1 VTDDLEGRL
10 AEHYRR
16 LDPELA
22 PLSLLE
28 RFDLIAKAAPA
39 SRPRPIRLA
48 ALAAVAAVVVV
59 SLFGLALAGPLT
71 SGMSPT
77 VGGDIPPLSVHG
89 TPVLRGAAAAERA
102 VAGAGPFLVG
112 GWIMYS
118 GSSGCPAGVEAGS
131 LDPGCPDGW
140 YLLDGP
146 PYGDTVPIPVRLR
159 LALSPDLGRVLTLRA
174 VVLRVHP
181 QGRPAGACPSAAPD
195 CEPLLAVDELVWADR
210 LAVHVDNRSSEA
222 VTVAITGAPPSSDG
236 AATEV
241 TLSPDA
247 AIDLAA
253 TMADRWAVEV
263 DGKIVIDSR
272 SGSPAGPIQVTVDPS
287 GAVRAEPLV
296 P

>member
-1 VTDDLEGRL
+1 MTDDLEGRL

-28 RFDLIAKAAPA
+28 RFDLIAEATPA

-48 ALAAVAAVVVV
+48 AVAAVVVV
-59 SLFGLALAGPLT
+59 SLLGLALAGPL
-71 SGMSPT
+71 MRLVSPP
-77 VGGDIPPLSVHG
+77 VGGDVPPTSILG

-102 VAGAGPFLVG
+102 AAGAGPFLAG

-118 GSSGCPAGVEAGS
+118 GSNGCPAGSDASS

-146 PYGDTVPIPVRLR
+146 PYSDTVPTPVRLR
-159 LALSPDLGRVLTLRA
+159 LALSSDLGQALSLRA
-174 VVLRVHP
+174 VVLRVHSE
-181 QGRPAGACPSAAPD
+181 GRPASACPSAEPG
-195 CEPLLAVDELVWADR
+195 CEPLLAVDGLLWADR

-222 VTVAITGAPPSSDG
+222 VRVAITGIPPSSDG
-236 AATEV
+236 APTDV

-247 AIDLAA
+247 SIDLTAA
-253 TMADRWAVEV
+253 TADGWSIEV
-263 DGKIVIDSR
+263 DGRVIVDSR
-272 SGSPAGPIQVTVDPS
+272 SGSPAGPILVTIDAS
-287 GAVRAEPLV
+287 GAVRAEPIV